1 MAPEKLNGTM
11 SVHSISQIF
20 EASPVDAERLF
31 VVITFQISDNFFPKK
46 TTEINDMYTKSG
58 DL

>member
-1 MAPEKLNGTM
+1 M